1 MRYVARGRPDVTFVE
16 GDSSQGEMIGLINA
30 ADCYVSMHRTTAFG
44 INMARAALA
53 GKPLIATGYSG
64 NLAFM
69 GDLGLKVE
77 YSLQRVHEDDSFA
90 PEHAQW
96 AKADVDDAA
105 NKMRVVA
112 NDYSRV
118 SEAAREWSTQIREK
132 YSIQNS
138 VQSVRSSI
146 LGI

>member
-1 MRYVARGRPDVTFVE
+1 
-16 GDSSQGEMIGLINA
+16 
-30 ADCYVSMHRTTAFG
+30 MHRTTAFG
-44 INMARAALA
+44 INMARAVLA

-77 YSLQRVHEDDSFA
+77 FSLQRVHEDDSYA

-118 SEAAREWSTQIREK
+118 SEAAREWSTQIRKK
-132 YSIQNS
+132 YSIHNS
-138 VQSVRSSI
+138 VQTVRNSI